1 MAAEAIDCLFI
12 ELSMKSPVC
21 RTGNEELP
29 GGDRNERR
37 AKIEAA
43 NPELARS
50 VIHGLPYTCSDVA
63 LAAVDEMAVTLAD
76 VMVRRTHIAF
86 ELSDH
91 GVSSAR
97 AVATVMAEALRWGE
111 KRTQSRLEEYS
122 SEVSRL
128 FGATA
133 LYR

>member
-1 MAAEAIDCLFI
+1 
-12 ELSMKSPVC
+12 MKSC
-21 RTGNEELP
+21 P
-29 GGDRNERR
+29 GGDRNNAR
-37 AKIEAA
+37 AKSRRA

-63 LAAVDEMAVTLAD
+63 LAVDEMAVTLAD
-76 VMVRRTHIAF
+76 VMIRRTHIAF
-86 ELSDH
+86 ELADH

-111 KRTQSRLEEYS
+111 KRTQSRVEEYS

-133 LYR
+133 LLPTDTALENQVS